1 MKKFKALVVDDNKE
15 FTNNVLE
22 HFKKCEVLEVT
33 KVIHNGN
40 EVIDYLKTNDDID
53 IIFLDFLM
61 PGMDGIAILEE
72 MRKEKIEKKVIVLSS
87 FLEDYAMKMIKKYHV
102 DYYMLKPVSLNSL
115 EERAIEILE
124 SSKVEVKEVTEEL
137 ELKTSELLHN
147 LGVPSQI
154 KGYQYLREGILMLYQ
169 NTSLVGRITRNL
181 YPEIAR
187 RHDTTASRVE
197 RAIRHAIEVSWNRGD
212 YSIMTNLF
220 GHSID
225 FDRAKPTN
233 SEFLVT
239 ISDALRIN
247 NKKIFVEPAS

>member
-15 FTNNVLE
+15 FTNSVLE
-22 HFKKCEVLEVT
+22 HFKNNDVLEVT
-33 KVIHNGN
+33 KVIHNGT
-40 EVIDYLKTNDDID
+40 EVINYLKNNEID

-61 PGMDGIAILEE
+61 PGMDGVAILEAIK
-72 MRKEKIEKKVIVLSS
+72 KENIKKKVIILSS
-87 FLEDYAMKMIKKYHV
+87 FLEEYALKIIKKYHV
-102 DYYMLKPVSLNSL
+102 DYYMLKPISLNSL
-115 EERAIEILE
+115 EQRAIDLLSSSNTQNEISDE
-124 SSKVEVKEVTEEL
+124 IEI
-137 ELKTSELLHN
+137 KTSELLHN
-147 LGVPSQI
+147 LGIPSQI
-154 KGYQYLREGILMLYQ
+154 KGYQYLREGILLLYQ
-169 NTSLVGRITRNL
+169 NNDFIGGITRNL

-212 YSIMTNLF
+212 YNIMNKLF

-239 ISDALRIN
+239 ISDALRLG
-247 NKKIFVEPAS
+247 NKSIFV

>member
-22 HFKKCEVLEVT
+22 HFKENEVLEVT

-40 EVIDYLKTNDDID
+40 EVIDYLKTNKDID
-53 IIFLDFLM
+53 IIFLDFIM
-61 PGMDGIAILEE
+61 PGMDGVAILEE
-72 MRKEKIEKKVIVLSS
+72 MKKENIKKKVIVLSS
-87 FLEDYAMKMIKKYHV
+87 FIEEYTIKMIKKYHV
-102 DYYMLKPVSLNSL
+102 DYYMLKPVSLDSL
-115 EERAIEILE
+115 EKRAIDLLECSSFKEINDD
-124 SSKVEVKEVTEEL
+124 L

-154 KGYQYLREGILMLYQ
+154 KGYQYLRDGILLLYQ
-169 NTSLVGRITRNL
+169 NTDFIGGITRNL

-197 RAIRHAIEVSWNRGD
+197 RAIRHAIEVSWTRGD
-212 YSIMTNLF
+212 YGIMNKLF

-239 ISDALRIN
+239 ISDALRLGN
-247 NKKIFVEPAS
+247 TAIFA

>member
-22 HFKKCEVLEVT
+22 HFKENDVLEVT

-40 EVIDYLKTNDDID
+40 EVIDYLKTNEDID
-53 IIFLDFLM
+53 IIFLDFIM
-61 PGMDGIAILEE
+61 PGMDGIAILEA
-72 MRKEKIEKKVIVLSS
+72 MKKEKIQKKVIVLSS
-87 FLEDYAMKMIKKYHV
+87 FLEDYALKMIKKYHV
-102 DYYMLKPVSLNSL
+102 DYYMLKPVSLDSL
-115 EERAIEILE
+115 EQRAIDLLK
-124 SSKVEVKEVTEEL
+124 SSDVKEVSEDL

-154 KGYQYLREGILMLYQ
+154 KGYQYLREGILLLYQ
-169 NTSLVGRITRNL
+169 NTDFIGGITRNL

-212 YSIMTNLF
+212 YSIMTKLF

-239 ISDALRIN
+239 ISDALRLGN
-247 NKKIFVEPAS
+247 TSIFA

>member
-22 HFKKCEVLEVT
+22 HFKENEVLEVT

-40 EVIDYLKTNDDID
+40 EVIDYLKTNKDID
-53 IIFLDFLM
+53 IIFLDFIM
-61 PGMDGIAILEE
+61 PGMDGVAILEE
-72 MRKEKIEKKVIVLSS
+72 MKKENIKKKVIVLSS
-87 FLEDYAMKMIKKYHV
+87 FIEEYTIKMIKKYHV
-102 DYYMLKPVSLNSL
+102 DYYMLKPVSLDSL
-115 EERAIEILE
+115 EKRAIDLLECSSFKEINDD
-124 SSKVEVKEVTEEL
+124 L

-154 KGYQYLREGILMLYQ
+154 KGYQYLRDGILLLYQ
-169 NTSLVGRITRNL
+169 NTDFIGGITRNL

-197 RAIRHAIEVSWNRGD
+197 RAIRHAIEVSWTRGD
-212 YSIMTNLF
+212 YGIMNKLF

-239 ISDALRIN
+239 ISDALRLG
-247 NKKIFVEPAS
+247 NKAIFA

>member
-15 FTNNVLE
+15 FTNSVLE
-22 HFKKCEVLEVT
+22 HFKNNDVLEVT
-33 KVIHNGN
+33 KVIHNGT
-40 EVIDYLKTNDDID
+40 EVINYLKNNEID

-61 PGMDGIAILEE
+61 PGMDGVAILEAIK
-72 MRKEKIEKKVIVLSS
+72 KENIKKKVIILSS
-87 FLEDYAMKMIKKYHV
+87 FLEEYALKIIKKYHV
-102 DYYMLKPVSLNSL
+102 DYYMLKPISLNSL
-115 EERAIEILE
+115 EQRAIDLLSSSNTQNEISDE
-124 SSKVEVKEVTEEL
+124 IEI
-137 ELKTSELLHN
+137 KTSDLLHN
-147 LGVPSQI
+147 LGIPSQI
-154 KGYQYLREGILMLYQ
+154 KGYQYLREGILLLYQ
-169 NTSLVGRITRNL
+169 NNDFIGGITRNL

-212 YSIMTNLF
+212 YNIMNKLF

-239 ISDALRIN
+239 ISDALRLG
-247 NKKIFVEPAS
+247 NKSIFV